1 MLSNLIPF
9 FGLLVLVA
17 CGYLLSNNKK
27 HVQWRTIGGGLGL
40 GFLFMVLT
48 LKFPLGKA
56 FFESIANGITK
67 LMHYSNE
74 GTKFVFGGLSN
85 TEKVGFVFA
94 IQVLPSI
101 IFFTVLVGLGYHYGI
116 IPRVVKGF
124 GFVLSKTLNINGS
137 QAMVGAANSF
147 SGMTE
152 ACLMVKKYVPQMNP
166 SEIHALMA
174 IGLSTISSELLIP
187 LASLNVRVDLLL
199 TASIVSA
206 PVAIAM
212 SNLIFP
218 NTSLKDNSLDIPKEE
233 QAEKLTFLE
242 VVMNSIKEGG
252 KIATSIIVTLIAF
265 IALVYLLDGILGYVG
280 SLMGFSLTVSQIL
293 GYLFTPFAWLMGI
306 PAQDIQMVSSLLGK
320 KVVFNEFVAYIDLMQ
335 IKDQLSEKS
344 VVITTIALC
353 SFSNVAAC
361 GITLGGFNEICPRKE
376 YAQFIGKALLTS
388 ILSFLVVGCMAS
400 IMF

>member
-1 MLSNLIPF
+1 MGQLIPL
-9 FGLLVLVA
+9 FGLIVLLA
-17 CGYLLSNNKK
+17 FGYLMSNNKK
-27 HVQWRTIGGGLGL
+27 QISWRPVLGGLGL
-40 GFLFMVLT
+40 GFLFMILT

-56 FFESIANGITK
+56 FFEAIGNGITN

-94 IQVLPSI
+94 IQVIPSI
-101 IFFTVLVGLGYHYGI
+101 IFFTVLVGLGYHFGI
-116 IPRVVKGF
+116 IPKVVQGF
-124 GFVLSKTLNINGS
+124 GFVLSKTLKINGS

-152 ACLMVKKYVPQMNP
+152 AALMVKKYIPQMSP
-166 SEIHALMA
+166 SEVHALMA

-212 SNLIFP
+212 SNLMFP
-218 NTSLKDNSLDIPKEE
+218 NIQKEDLSLVVSHEDTKD
-233 QAEKLTFLE
+233 LTVLE
-242 VVMNSIKEGG
+242 VIMNSIKEGG
-252 KIATSIIVTLIAF
+252 KIAMSIVITLIAF
-265 IALVYLLDGILGYVG
+265 IALVYLIDGILGYAG
-280 SLMGFSLTVSQIL
+280 SLFGFSITISQIL

-306 PAQDIQMVSSLLGK
+306 PSQDISQVSALFGK
-320 KVVFNEFVAYIDLMQ
+320 KVVFNEFVAYIDLMK
-335 IKDQLSEKS
+335 IKDTLSEKS
-344 VVITTIALC
+344 VIISTIALC
-353 SFSNVAAC
+353 SFSNIAAC
-361 GITLGGFNEICPRKE
+361 GITLGGFNEISARKE
-376 YAQFIGKALLTS
+376 YSKFIGRALVTS

-400 IMF
+400 ILF